1 MNVCAKIRI
10 NSEFSKLFPFL
21 FGTFKKTQYL
31 CSRMMTRQ
39 TRIFAIVAILLAT
52 TIRVDAQKFK
62 FNHFVDSVL
71 MSRYWRAD
79 IDTNYITR
87 PQTKWTLV
95 GRVKMTGARIKAE
108 GVDNGQHFKTELQA
122 DNKTTV
128 SAGVSYLGLAVSLA
142 INPAKLLGK
151 YHDYELGFR
160 SYGKRFGF
168 DIAYQDASNFR
179 GWHEVEGVREEVTT
193 SEDMFKLRTF
203 NVNAYYAFNYRH
215 FSYPAAMAHS
225 YLQRRS
231 AGSFLLAASG
241 QGQHGKVNSDHHK
254 MDFKMTNIG
263 IGAGYAYNYVP
274 ASGWLLH
281 FSALPTLIVYSN
293 TSLTTGDTE
302 IPLHYRFPEV
312 IITSRS
318 AVVKQIG
325 NNKFA
330 GLSVVFNYCRVGD
343 RDELAIRNQKW
354 LARLYFGFRL

>member
-1 MNVCAKIRI
+1 MIKRPIHI
-10 NSEFSKLFPFL
+10 L
-21 FGTFKKTQYL
+21 
-31 CSRMMTRQ
+31 
-39 TRIFAIVAILLAT
+39 AITAILLVT
-52 TIRVDAQKFK
+52 TLQANAQKAYK
-62 FNHFVDSVL
+62 LNHFVDSVL

-87 PQTKWTLV
+87 PQTKWTLM

-108 GVDNGQHFKTELQA
+108 GTDDGQHFKTELKA

-151 YHDYELGFR
+151 YHDFELGFR

-179 GWHEVEGVREEVTT
+179 GWHELEGVRQEVTT

-203 NVNAYYAFNYRH
+203 NVNAYYAFNYRR

-225 YLQRRS
+225 YIQRRS

-263 IGAGYAYNYVP
+263 IGAGYGYNYVP
-274 ASGWLLH
+274 TSGWLIHL
-281 FSALPTLIVYSN
+281 SALPTLIVYSN
-293 TSLTTGDTE
+293 TSLTSGDSK
-302 IPLHYRFPEV
+302 IPLHYQFPE
-312 IITSRS
+312 IILTTRS
-318 AVVKQIG
+318 AIVKQIG
-325 NNKFA
+325 SNKFA
-330 GLSVVFNYCRVGD
+330 GLSVVYNYCKVGEND
-343 RDELAIRNQKW
+343 NMVIRNQKW
-354 LARLYFGFRL
+354 IARLYFGFRL

>member
-1 MNVCAKIRI
+1 
-10 NSEFSKLFPFL
+10 
-21 FGTFKKTQYL
+21 
-31 CSRMMTRQ
+31 MMTRQ
-39 TRIFAIVAILLAT
+39 TRILSIVAILLAT
-52 TIRVDAQKFK
+52 TIRVDAQKLK

-95 GRVKMTGARIKAE
+95 GRVKMTGARIKGE
-108 GVDNGQHFKTELQA
+108 GIDNDQHFKTELQA

-168 DIAYQDASNFR
+168 DFAYQDASNFR
-179 GWHEVEGVREEVTT
+179 GWQEVDGVRQEVTT

-203 NVNAYYAFNYRH
+203 NVNAYYAFNYCR

-241 QGQHGKVNSDHHK
+241 QGQHGKVNSDSHK
-254 MDFKMTNIG
+254 LDFKMTNIG

-281 FSALPTLIVYSN
+281 LSALPTLIVYSN

-302 IPLHYRFPEV
+302 IPLHYRFPEM

-330 GLSVVFNYCRVGD
+330 GLSVVYNYCRVGD
-343 RDELAIRNQKW
+343 MDELAIRNQKW
-354 LARLYFGFRL
+354 VARLYFGFRL